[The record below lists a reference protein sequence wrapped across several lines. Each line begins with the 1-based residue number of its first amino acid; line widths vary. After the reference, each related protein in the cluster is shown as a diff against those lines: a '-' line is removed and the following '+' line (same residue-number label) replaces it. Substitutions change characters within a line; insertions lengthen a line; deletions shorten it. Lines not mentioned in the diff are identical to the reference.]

1 RPARLDGCVT
11 DVTEQ
16 RRAEEALRQ
25 SEERFRALVEKS
37 RDGILLVDDRSVI
50 RYAAPAVKTIL
61 GYDPVDIIGREA
73 LAFVHPDDLPAAR
86 KRFADCLKR
95 PGEDVP
101 FRFRA

>member
-1 RPARLDGCVT
+1 RPARLDGCVA

-37 RDGILLVDDRSVI
+37 RDGILLVDERGVI
-50 RYAAPAVKTIL
+50 RYAAPA
-61 GYDPVDIIGREA
+61 GRQR
-73 LAFVHPDDLPAAR
+73 LS
-86 KRFADCLKR
+86 DCLTR

-101 FRFRA
+101 FTFRARGADGAVRVVEMNGVNRLADPSVRAI